1 MSQTARIANVIRLQ
15 FVNRHPFLWVP
26 LLVFGLAVALSLM
39 IYAMIPESG
48 PKYGGA
54 AQAPMWTFLFVGV
67 SAMTLTFPFS
77 QSVGLARWEFYLG
90 SLAAAAVGAAA
101 LASAFIVQGFIE
113 QATDGYGMNG
123 YVAHLPWLWESGWW
137 AAWLTFFVFTLM
149 AFVLGFWSATVFKR
163 WGMTVL
169 VAVLGALGL
178 VLAGALLVVSRR
190 EAWGEVIAWFA
201 TAGSLQLTG
210 WLALLT
216 AVLAGLSYLTLRR
229 AVP

>member
-1 MSQTARIANVIRLQ
+1 MSQTERIVNVIRLQ
-15 FVNRHPFLWVP
+15 FVNRQPFLWVP
-26 LLVFGLAVALSLM
+26 LMVFGFAIALSLV
-39 IYAMIPESG
+39 IYAIIPESG

-54 AQAPMWTFLFVGV
+54 SQAPMWSFLFVGV

-90 SLAAAAVGAAA
+90 SLAAAAVTSAVLATA
-101 LASAFIVQGFIE
+101 LVIQGVIE
-113 QATDGYGMNG
+113 QVTDGYGMG
-123 YVAHLPWLWESGWW
+123 GFVAYLPWVWESGWW
-137 AAWLTFFVFTLM
+137 SAWLTFFVFTLM
-149 AFVLGFWSATVFKR
+149 AFVLGFWGATVFKR

-169 VAVLGALGL
+169 VAVLGSLGL
-178 VLAGALLVVSRR
+178 ALAAVLLVISRR